1 MSRPILSR
9 PRTRVYGCNYD
20 KGESYYKPT
29 IANLDRKYSARPLF
43 PEPRNSLAD
52 EIAAR
57 RSDIGSRDLAG
68 TRQGA
73 LGRSDLGLDT
83 ESSFPSRRSALS
95 DSFLD
100 DEETVFDIRGQRTT
114 RPRRHQQLIDDFA
127 DDVAATSSRLK
138 SRLHISSES
147 VDDKLSETM
156 RGARAAFDEAET
168 SFRRRATAAADSS
181 DSLLDDFKPSL
192 TKWSKLGE
200 SVEEEVGSSAAS
212 RAKQSRA
219 RLSDLEAEM
228 EEMAEK
234 QARRERR
241 AAALRA
247 LIDETN
253 SQVDDSLA
261 NSSKVSSSHSVHRSE
276 KRRSRDLGGNDDINE
291 DFDFY
296 CGRDNQD
303 NCEDEFLMN
312 QRRAKERAAAAFEE
326 DIAELRRKRRDIED
340 RMFDM
345 IDLNA
350 EIEKAKNTLGAADN
364 LFQRHALR
372 FDNQEPKEIE
382 DPNMS
387 LAERLDRARKAAA
400 KEAQNLSQPNIKLMK
415 LVPVEPDQIT
425 GQLPV
430 GLQGVTFQCQ

>member
-1 MSRPILSR
+1 LQYKLIL
-9 PRTRVYGCNYD
+9 G
-20 KGESYYKPT
+20 
-29 IANLDRKYSARPLF
+29 
-43 PEPRNSLAD
+43 
-52 EIAAR
+52 
-57 RSDIGSRDLAG
+57 
-68 TRQGA
+68 
-73 LGRSDLGLDT
+73 
-83 ESSFPSRRSALS
+83 
-95 DSFLD
+95 
-100 DEETVFDIRGQRTT
+100 
-114 RPRRHQQLIDDFA
+114 
-127 DDVAATSSRLK
+127 
-138 SRLHISSES
+138 
-147 VDDKLSETM
+147 
-156 RGARAAFDEAET
+156 
-168 SFRRRATAAADSS
+168 
-181 DSLLDDFKPSL
+181 
-192 TKWSKLGE
+192 
-200 SVEEEVGSSAAS
+200 
-212 RAKQSRA
+212 
-219 RLSDLEAEM
+219 
-228 EEMAEK
+228 
-234 QARRERR
+234 
-241 AAALRA
+241 
-247 LIDETN
+247 
-253 SQVDDSLA
+253 
-261 NSSKVSSSHSVHRSE
+261 
-276 KRRSRDLGGNDDINE
+276 SRDLGGNDDINE

-296 CGRDNQD
+296 CGRDHQD